1 MNDLIAKLFGV
12 NAGNFLDSITRFL
25 ENNNKR
31 AHESNADLE
40 TLKLER
46 KIKNLQQE
54 FTKNI
59 NACIRKLLEEYNKYI
74 LVRKVDDPSKR
85 VENNQLF
92 KDFVNTFINMCEDV
106 LLDESKN
113 VESMIQSIRDTFLN
127 LFKYIEKVI
136 IDKVNSSINE
146 LKQKILIK
154 INSSEMKAAIN
165 EHILLFTDFKK
176 EKQDLIEEYNIN
188 KPEYRELSFTPYEL
202 QTLLRKYSRVTLSSF
217 ISIIFGF
224 DKTSSICNTNQKQC
238 YASTTFSNRLCEK
251 HGGNSGTCR
260 YINYY
265 GSKCTIQSL
274 HNGFC
279 TNHGGYDLMNSIDL
293 SSEKFGDIVE
303 LLNVVSVPKKKGE
316 SFVRLNDNDKIYVR
330 KSVRRFCLKLLQK
343 IKLYDVLTF
352 NDLRDVL
359 NKPLNKKF
367 YIELCDIKDLIQP
380 LLVQQKDNNTR
391 LAETLFSDFR
401 PFSIRVDTCSTDD
414 IKILNDLLLYI
425 FNLFKV
431 GRITF
436 ENLAAFL
443 TNVSSFT
450 SEKEIESYGYD
461 DYNTFKK
468 YSLSS
473 VKLALALVSS
483 QSLNNDDDK
492 YVNAFSMA
500 IYKSTFSNNTKR
512 DFSTEEDKNKYLSEL
527 ESTLNEK
534 YLDFFKK
541 TILVERKHCLNN
553 EFVPGDM
560 IEKLRLFIEGGSKYP
575 PTEILDLFV
584 NIKSFYPEITL
595 TKYILGDEIFT
606 TIKDH
611 PSILFLIW
619 ITALI
624 RMVPNDPKVSVKHC
638 SFYKTLKTFQTDF
651 YKEMLSNKDKF
662 DKDIQKF
669 IIVFGVCIGNET
681 VRESL
686 QKDNDNRDLIFKRS
700 CSFYSIIAYMQKT
713 ASYSYTINNLFGSK
727 GDFSNQNSLWPIAT
741 VVYKL
746 IQYLLGFY
754 IKNTHTSIIDI
765 IKDMEADTPSN
776 PISNPIS
783 NLRLRLGYEHT
794 IEEYVKIYSNLSPSA
809 NLRIFTNIGVWLP
822 QDMLIKLCFD
832 KTGEPIENFFSW
844 NQIINGPLK
853 KTVILNFL
861 QQIASMD
868 YTKLNGYE
876 NTSIEQMNIQMLATF
891 GFIFGIHQK
900 TADTLKGKEDNFT
913 SHIVTGKAAQ
923 IYGKSAPLNMFT
935 ELTGLKKL

>member
-12 NAGNFLDSITRFL
+12 NADDCLAIITMFL

-113 VESMIQSIRDTFLN
+113 VDAMIQSIRETFLN
-127 LFKYIEKVI
+127 LFKNIEKVI
-136 IDKVNSSINE
+136 IDKVNSSTNE
-146 LKQKILIK
+146 LKQKIIIK

-165 EHILLFTDFKK
+165 EHISFFKDFKK
-176 EKQDLIEEYNIN
+176 EKQDLIEEYNRN
-188 KPEYRELSFTPYEL
+188 KLEYRELSFTPYEL

-224 DKTSSICNTNQKQC
+224 DKTSSKCKTKQIKC
-238 YASTTFSNRLCEK
+238 DASTTFSNRFCEK
-251 HGGNSGTCR
+251 HGGNSGICR
-260 YINYY
+260 YINYH
-265 GSKCTIQSL
+265 GSKCTIHSL

-279 TNHGGYDLMNSIDL
+279 TNHAGYNLMNSVDL

-303 LLNVVSVPKKKGE
+303 LLTVVSAPKKKGE
-316 SFVRLNDNDKIYVR
+316 SFVRFNDNDKIYVR

-380 LLVQQKDNNTR
+380 LLVLQKDNNTR
-391 LAETLFSDFR
+391 LAETLFSDFIHR
-401 PFSIRVDTCSTDD
+401 PFSIRVDTCSTNA

-450 SEKEIESYGYD
+450 SEKETESYSYD

-483 QSLNNDDDK
+483 QSLNNDDDDK
-492 YVNAFSMA
+492 YVNEFSMA

-553 EFVPGDM
+553 EFVPRDM

-686 QKDNDNRDLIFKRS
+686 QKDNDNRDLIFKPS
-700 CSFYSIIAYMQKT
+700 CSFYLIIAYMQKT
-713 ASYSYTINNLFGSK
+713 ASYSYTINNLFGSN

-776 PISNPIS
+776 PISN
-783 NLRLRLGYEHT
+783 LRLRLGYEHT

-809 NLRIFTNIGVWLP
+809 NLRIVTNIGVWLP
-822 QDMLIKLCFD
+822 QDKLIKLCFD
-832 KTGEPIENFFSW
+832 ETGEPIENFFSW

-853 KTVILNFL
+853 KPVILNFL

-876 NTSIEQMNIQMLATF
+876 KTSIEQMNIQMLATF

-900 TADTLKGKEDNFT
+900 TADTLKGKDDNFT